1 MKRICKQN
9 PGYRIER
16 SLQYKK
22 METDFN
28 AASSLLHLTCDSV
41 VELDADL
48 RMTEHKASLSAMLLR
63 RRPGATLAGMDF
75 TDLLAGA
82 AEASRVVELLRRF
95 EDRPPESVNAQAF
108 VTHLMDSDSNRFRT
122 EVFQV
127 MYHTPQGVARHLLG
141 LRDVTDQDSL
151 SGSKA
156 IESFHTAPRSFTP
169 MSAGV
174 CSSLDS
180 KPTSQSVQLQTHAV
194 AEDRWVYS
202 SLN

>member
-82 AEASRVVELLRRF
+82 AEASRWSCCGALKIDPLR
-95 EDRPPESVNAQAF
+95 V
-108 VTHLMDSDSNRFRT
+108 
-122 EVFQV
+122 
-127 MYHTPQGVARHLLG
+127 
-141 LRDVTDQDSL
+141 
-151 SGSKA
+151 
-156 IESFHTAPRSFTP
+156 
-169 MSAGV
+169 
-174 CSSLDS
+174 
-180 KPTSQSVQLQTHAV
+180 
-194 AEDRWVYS
+194 
-202 SLN
+202 